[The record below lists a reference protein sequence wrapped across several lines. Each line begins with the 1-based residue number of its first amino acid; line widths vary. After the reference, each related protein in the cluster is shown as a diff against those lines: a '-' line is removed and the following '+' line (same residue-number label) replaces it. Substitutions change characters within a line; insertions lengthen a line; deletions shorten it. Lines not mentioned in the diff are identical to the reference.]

1 MATLSNRPVS
11 RILFWTFLLIIF
23 LFATNALLAQI
34 ESRSG
39 EVLGVNDVLPDMAFF
54 AAGDLTVTAKST
66 DDIFAAGGEISVDG
80 AQADHMIIA
89 GGEISFTDVA
99 FRDLIAAG
107 GDINIIS
114 GTITDDVVI
123 AGGDLNIASDVKID
137 GSGMLTGGDVTIDAA
152 IGGELRAAAASL
164 RVNGNVTGNAHL
176 TGEEVV
182 IGPNVTIG
190 GDLRHR
196 ARKIEIAQS
205 AEVTGEIIVLE
216 PAPPPDFEKWTVK
229 AAATIAVF
237 ALAFLLGAG
246 VLVIAIALMLPSLMS
261 SASEMISKKPF
272 ATLGIGVL
280 IAIAAPAVIA
290 FLFITVLGV
299 PLALMIGALY
309 IAAAPIALAAFVY
322 FLGMQGRRLVGKTAI
337 GEPGVGAR
345 LIWSAIATA
354 VFVVIALIPFLG
366 GIVWV
371 IGYLIGMGAVMTR
384 GGKALALKA

>member
-1 MATLSNRPVS
+1 MATLSNRLTS
-11 RILFWTFLLIIF
+11 RVLFWTFIIIIF
-23 LFATNALLAQI
+23 LFATSALLAQI

-39 EVLGVNDVLPDMAFF
+39 EVLGVDDVFPDMAFF
-54 AAGDLTVTAKST
+54 AAGDLTVNAKST

-89 GGEISFTDVA
+89 GGEIIIADVA

-164 RVNGNVTGNAHL
+164 HVNGNVNGDAHL

-182 IGPNVTIG
+182 LGPNITIG
-190 GDLRHR
+190 GDLRYR
-196 ARKIEIAQS
+196 ARKIEIAPS
-205 AEVTGEIIVLE
+205 AVVTGEIIVLE
-216 PAPPPDFEKWTVK
+216 PAPEPDFEKWSVK
-229 AAATIAVF
+229 AASAIAVF

-246 VLVIAIALMLPSLMS
+246 VLVIAIALMLPSLMN

-280 IAIAAPAVIA
+280 IAIAAPAVIV
-290 FLFITVLGV
+290 FLFITVLGA
-299 PLALMIGALY
+299 PLALMTVALY
-309 IAAAPIALAAFVY
+309 VATAPVALAAFVY
-322 FLGMQGRRLVGKTAI
+322 FLGMQGRRLLGKTAI

-354 VFVVIALIPFLG
+354 AFVIIALIPFLG

-384 GGKALALKA
+384 GGRALALKA